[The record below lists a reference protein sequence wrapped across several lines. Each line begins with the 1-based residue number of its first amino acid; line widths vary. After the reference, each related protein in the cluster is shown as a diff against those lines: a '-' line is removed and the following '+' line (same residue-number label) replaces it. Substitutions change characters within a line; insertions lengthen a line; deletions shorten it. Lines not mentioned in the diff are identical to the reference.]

1 MSDKTMVERPCLF
14 GDGER
19 KFRGIFHGF
28 FTETWT
34 HGASCSIGG
43 FPAGQES
50 HTYALVEDERGKLLM
65 LPPREV
71 TMLDSAKLFNAYA
84 WDKRRSDER

>member
-1 MSDKTMVERPCLF
+1 MVERPCLF
-14 GDGER
+14 GDSDN

-28 FTETWT
+28 VTEAWT

-43 FPAGQES
+43 SPAGQES
-50 HTYALVEDERGKLLM
+50 HTYALIEDESGRLLM

-71 TMLDSAKLFNAYA
+71 TMLDSEKLFNEYA
-84 WDKRRSDER
+84 WYERRSHER

>member
-1 MSDKTMVERPCLF
+1 MSDKTLVERPCLC
-14 GDGER
+14 GDGDN

-28 FTETWT
+28 VTEAWT

-43 FPAGQES
+43 SPAGQES
-50 HTYALVEDERGKLLM
+50 RTYALIEDESGKLLM
-65 LPPREV
+65 LPPCEV